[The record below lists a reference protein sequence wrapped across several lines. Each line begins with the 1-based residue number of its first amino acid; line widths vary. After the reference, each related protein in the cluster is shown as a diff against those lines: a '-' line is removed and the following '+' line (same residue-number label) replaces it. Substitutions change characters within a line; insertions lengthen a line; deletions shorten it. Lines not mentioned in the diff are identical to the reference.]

1 MSQREFEIVVDEQGH
16 GRRIRKERK
25 FEMKKDSIE
34 TVVNAAV
41 REGRIENDQRDF
53 FVRFFES
60 EPESAT
66 VVLAMSS
73 PNAERAARNGAPSDA
88 AQRSAIYSLT
98 GIPPEEVS

>member
-1 MSQREFEIVVDEQGH
+1 MSQQEFEIIVDAQGH
-16 GRRIRKERK
+16 GRRVRKVRRL
-25 FEMKKDSIE
+25 EMKKTSIE

-66 VVLAMSS
+66 VVLAMSL

-88 AQRSAIYSLT
+88 AQRSAIYALT
-98 GIPPEEVS
+98 GIPVEKVL